1 MSRALSQVVRK
12 FIVGELRGETAGEIV
27 IPSCDPAAQV
37 GNPRFI
43 KPVSGKVLVGEAW
56 QRLIL
61 SATSRPSPRSCAAIP
76 NRCERCSTPSLA
88 RPSSER
94 GR

>member
-43 KPVSGKVLVGEAW
+43 KPVSSKVLVGEDTNASEMV
-56 QRLIL
+56 QDHLQVEVRVMTTGEIL
-61 SATSRPSPRSCAAIP
+61 EI
-76 NRCERCSTPSLA
+76 
-88 RPSSER
+88 
-94 GR
+94 GI